1 MSRLILPVYAG
12 LATVGAPLL
21 RVMLRLRL
29 RRGKEIAA
37 RLAER
42 RGIEGMARP
51 AGRLIWL
58 HAASMGETMSILPVV
73 AELVQL
79 SPATTVL
86 VTTGTVTSA
95 ALFARRAPA
104 LGGRVLHRF
113 VPLDVPGW
121 VGRFLDHWR
130 PDAAAMV
137 ESELWPNM
145 LAACRRRRVRLML
158 INGRMSDRSYRR
170 WRLLPRVIRPLLSA
184 FTLVQAQSQD
194 DADRLQALGAPQVST
209 PGNLKFA
216 APALPVDRVEL
227 DRLAHVLSG
236 RPVWL
241 AACTHPGEEAVA
253 IAIHHALAPRHP
265 GLLTIIAPR
274 HAERGADVAG
284 LAGTQPVTRRALHQD
299 PPVESGLWIADTMG
313 ELGLLYR
320 LCRIVFVGK
329 SLAVFG
335 GQNPLEPARLGCAV
349 AVGPRT
355 ENLREAVA
363 LLRASGGLTVVED
376 GAGLRTWV
384 EALLSDPARTAS
396 LGQACAAAAQ
406 SASDL
411 PQRVARALAVLAGAV
426 LAGAVR

>member
-1 MSRLILPVYAG
+1 MSRLILPLYAA
-12 LATVGAPLL
+12 LATLGAPLL
-21 RVMLRLRL
+21 RLMLRLRL

-37 RLAER
+37 RLPER
-42 RGIEGMARP
+42 RGVEAMARP
-51 AGRLIWL
+51 AGRLVWL
-58 HAASMGETMSILPVV
+58 HAASMGETMSILPVI
-73 AELVQL
+73 ASLVQL

-95 ALFARRAPA
+95 TLFARRAPA
-104 LGGRVLHRF
+104 LGGKVHHRF
-113 VPLDVPGW
+113 VPLDVPAW

-137 ESELWPNM
+137 ESELWPNL

-158 INGRMSDRSYRR
+158 INGRMSDRSYRL
-170 WRLLPRVIRPLLSA
+170 WRRLPRVIGTLLSA
-184 FTLVQAQSQD
+184 FSLVQAQSVD
-194 DADRLQALGAPQVST
+194 DGERLQALGAPQVSV

-216 APALPVDRVEL
+216 APPLPADRVEL
-227 DRLAHVLSG
+227 DRLGRLISG

-241 AACTHPGEEAVA
+241 AACTHPGEEVVA
-253 IAIHHALAPRHP
+253 IAIHHALAPQHP
-265 GLLTIIAPR
+265 GLLTVIAPR
-274 HAERGADVAG
+274 HAERGEAVAA
-284 LAGTQPVTRRALHQD
+284 LAGSQPVTRRARHQD
-299 PPVESGLWIADTMG
+299 PPIESGLWIADTMG

-320 LCRIVFVGK
+320 LCRIVFVGR

-355 ENLREAVA
+355 ENFREAVA
-363 LLRASGGLTVVED
+363 LLRQSGGLTVVED
-376 GAGLRTWV
+376 GAALRTWV
-384 EALLSDPARTAS
+384 ETLLSDPVRAGI

-411 PQRVARALAVLAGAV
+411 PHRVARALTM